1 MDNQEESVVAALGD
15 LKCIAMKSPAGNRDN
30 DLKPSS
36 TKNAESI
43 CSKSSGMNVDMTVTT
58 AKRKYKKHPKEPVH
72 QYPKQPCF
80 VQMITKPKTF
90 VNHR

>member
-1 MDNQEESVVAALGD
+1 LDNQEESVVAALGD
-15 LKCIAMKSPAGNRDN
+15 LKCIATKSPPGNRDN

-36 TKNAESI
+36 
-43 CSKSSGMNVDMTVTT
+43 KSSGMNAGMTATT

-80 VQMITKPKTF
+80 VQMVTKPKTF